1 MNSDDLLTTTI
12 KFLKDQT
19 ASMDYGE
26 VGVKLIFYGGRLSR
40 IERQILEKDQAEEM
54 RNPGG
59 NRSGK
64 PGKR

>member
-1 MNSDDLLTTTI
+1 MNSDDLLTAAI

-19 ASMDYGE
+19 VSMDYGE
-26 VGVKLIFYGGRLSR
+26 VGVKLIFYGGRVSR
-40 IERQILEKDQAEEM
+40 IERQIIEKDQAEEM

-59 NRSGK
+59 NRGGK